1 MLLEFEAGAGT
12 VGVPV
17 KDGEFIFAFKLRSDI
32 KEVIL
37 AVFDSIEPEIDVILA
52 VFAAVTPVTEVILA
66 VFEET
71 VFDIEVVLA

>member
-1 MLLEFEAGAGT
+1 M
-12 VGVPV
+12 

-37 AVFDSIEPEIDVILA
+37 AVFDAIEPEID
-52 VFAAVTPVTEVILA
+52 VILA